1 MQDLIV
7 LSHEDY
13 LSLKCE
19 LKEVGLDVCYTA
31 QSVRPIRMRWSPERV
46 YDTALLQQVAK
57 RRPADASF
65 RLASI
70 QCTTPSSWLWPA
82 QLTVTFHA
90 VSPRQDAAFQQ
101 YLATHQ
107 LARSTARA
115 SEPLLETAQAHA
127 TPATY
132 LAVALMLALLT
143 AFEVAMLAL
152 PEGLRPPRWTL
163 ILVLML
169 FSALKF
175 GIVLA
180 FFMHLRYD
188 HPLYIGL
195 FVGGLIIS
203 AGTIV
208 ALLVLFRE
216 APLARAAVPGPFV
229 ITDTADAVGLRKI
242 P

>member
-13 LSLKCE
+13 LGLQRE
-19 LKEVGLDVCYTA
+19 LKAVGLDVCYTA
-31 QSVRPIRMRWSPERV
+31 ESVRPIRMRWSPERV
-46 YDTALLQQVAK
+46 HDTALLQQVAQ

-65 RLASI
+65 CLASI
-70 QCTTPSSWLWPA
+70 QCTTPSTWLWPA
-82 QLTVTFHA
+82 QLAVTFHA

-101 YLATHQ
+101 YLATYQ
-107 LARSTARA
+107 LARSMARS

-132 LAVALMLALLT
+132 LAVALMLALIT
-143 AFEVAMLAL
+143 AFEVAMLSL
-152 PEGLRPPRWTL
+152 PEALRPPRWTL
-163 ILVLML
+163 VLMLML

-175 GIVLA
+175 GIVVA

-195 FVGGLIIS
+195 FVGGLVVA
-203 AGTIV
+203 AGTIM
-208 ALLVLFRE
+208 ALLALFRE
-216 APLARAAVPGPFV
+216 APMARAAVPLPPA
-229 ITDTADAVGLRKI
+229 ITETADAVGLRKR